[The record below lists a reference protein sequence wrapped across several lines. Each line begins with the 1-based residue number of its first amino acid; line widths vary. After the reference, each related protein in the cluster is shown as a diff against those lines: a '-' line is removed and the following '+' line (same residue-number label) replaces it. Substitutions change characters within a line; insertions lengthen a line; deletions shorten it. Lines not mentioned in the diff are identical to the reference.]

1 MLKWNGRLIAAAG
14 VAFAVGSVPIMA
26 LASGGGMS
34 GGGASM
40 PSASEP
46 AYDPTVEYKKA
57 VEALK
62 AGKYKDAD
70 RYLGHVLEV
79 VPDNAQVLFLQGV
92 AKDAAGDQKGA
103 ERVYEKTLKVDSQ
116 NIPARRESAIL
127 LTKLGQADKAKAQSD
142 ILNARLAA
150 CGDACPDAANLK
162 AAVAAVQ
169 EASAPPAGGPTA
181 PATAGATPAPAG
193 APPSDS
199 ATKSPASLLLTDPAS
214 GDRAYVQAVRLINQ
228 HRYADALVA
237 LREASAVF
245 GPHPDVL
252 TYTGYTYRKLHDYD
266 RAETFYKQALSIAP
280 NHVGATEYY
289 GELMVE
295 RGDIAG
301 ARRMLTKLETI
312 CSFGCVESE
321 DLRRWIEHGP
331 PAS

>member
-1 MLKWNGRLIAAAG
+1 MLKWNGRLIAAGCA
-14 VAFAVGSVPIMA
+14 ALAVGALPIVA

-40 PSASEP
+40 PSVSGPE
-46 AYDPTVEYKKA
+46 YDPTVEYKKA

-62 AGKYKDAD
+62 AGNYKEAD
-70 RYLGHVLEV
+70 RYLGHVLDV
-79 VPDNAQVLFLQGV
+79 VPDNAQVLFLQGI

-103 ERVYEKTLKVDSQ
+103 ERVYEKVLKLDPQ
-116 NIPARRESAIL
+116 NIPARRESAIV

-142 ILNARLAA
+142 ILKTRMAA
-150 CGDACPDAANLK
+150 CGDACPEAADLK
-162 AAVAAVQ
+162 TAVAAVK
-169 EASAPPAGGPTA
+169 EASTPPTGGPTA
-181 PATAGATPAPAG
+181 PATAGAAPAPAPEPASG
-193 APPSDS
+193 AVK
-199 ATKSPASLLLTDPAS
+199 APASLLLTDPAS
-214 GDRAYVQAVRLINQ
+214 GDRSYVTAVRLINQ

-237 LREASAVF
+237 LRQASAVF

-295 RGDIAG
+295 RGDMAG
-301 ARRMLTKLETI
+301 AKRMLTKLETI
-312 CSFGCVESE
+312 CSYGCVESE
-321 DLRRWIEHGP
+321 DLRQWIEHGP